1 MRSRRFGWVALLA
14 AVLSPAAQAAP
25 RGGYAAPAVEPCD
38 GQAARFESEKGF
50 ALSVIRV
57 GEVRITNALR
67 PLTPDV
73 TQVLEVV
80 IAGKRATAYG
90 PDFGSLRRGGPP
102 RAMQA
107 LLGGPIQW
115 EATLPSLPGFLGI
128 VTDDGSPLADL
139 TFKGCEAPPA
149 AAPEPPPV
157 AEKKGARPK
166 GTKGAAK
173 AGAQNSAQD
182 GSPQEAVLSGAE
194 ATGGAGK
201 SRPKPVRE
209 AAPQPG
215 GKPPAPKTPSGF
227 SLPQGALP
235 E

>member
-1 MRSRRFGWVALLA
+1 MRSRKVGWAALLVVAL
-14 AVLSPAAQAAP
+14 SPTAGAAP

-50 ALSVIRV
+50 ALSVVRA
-57 GEVRITNALR
+57 GEVRIANALR

-73 TQVLEVV
+73 TQVLEV
-80 IAGKRATAYG
+80 IISGKRATAYG
-90 PDFGSLRRGGPP
+90 PDFGALRRGGPP

-107 LLGGPIQW
+107 LLGGPVQW

-128 VTDDGSPLADL
+128 VADDGSPLAEL
-139 TFKGCEAPPA
+139 TFKGCEPPPA

-157 AEKKGARPK
+157 AEKKGGRQK
-166 GTKGAAK
+166 GSKGQAKDGGQDGTPRETASSGPADGAAGAAK
-173 AGAQNSAQD
+173 
-182 GSPQEAVLSGAE
+182 P
-194 ATGGAGK
+194 
-201 SRPKPVRE
+201 RPRPMRE

-215 GKPPAPKTPSGF
+215 SKPPAPRAPSGF

>member
-1 MRSRRFGWVALLA
+1 MLA
-14 AVLSPAAQAAP
+14 LSPAAVAAP

-50 ALSVIRV
+50 ALSVIRA
-57 GEVRITNALR
+57 GEVRITNPLR

-90 PDFGSLRRGGPP
+90 PDFGALRRGGPP
-102 RAMQA
+102 RAMQT

-128 VTDDGSPLADL
+128 VADDGSPLADL

-149 AAPEPPPV
+149 APPEPPPV

-166 GTKGAAK
+166 GAKAAAK
-173 AGAQNSAQD
+173 DGAPPEAGT
-182 GSPQEAVLSGAE
+182 GSSEP
-194 ATGGAGK
+194 GK
-201 SRPKPVRE
+201 ARPKPVRE